1 MITHSESIKSI
12 AAALFT
18 FQGAV
23 DGVEKNKVN
32 PGFKSRYA
40 NLEAVRD
47 TAVPELQK
55 VGLLYTQSPGAI
67 VDGVMAVTTMLIH
80 AESGEWMKFE
90 GDIALGK
97 RDPQGVGS
105 AITYMQR
112 YSLMAA
118 LGLPPVDDD
127 GEGAMERTTPK
138 RNPIHPVK
146 DVGAESNNQ
155 SPDSKN
161 LYARLSIANAA
172 CANKATFNN
181 LWGAPATIKAQSIL
195 SPDLYAKLE
204 TEKANKFAQLEKS
217 EPSEYKA
224 PDFDNL
230 EP

>member
-80 AESGEWMKFE
+80 AESGEWMKFD

-127 GEGAMERTTPK
+127 GEGAMERPA
-138 RNPIHPVK
+138 P
-146 DVGAESNNQ
+146 
-155 SPDSKN
+155 
-161 LYARLSIANAA
+161 
-172 CANKATFNN
+172 KATPSKAPTQPVANQEDVFVTH
-181 LWGAPATIKAQSIL
+181 LSAITSAKDMGALEAAFKAMRNDHSLIPQAKRDLIEAKDAKKAELL
-195 SPDLYAKLE
+195 SPG
-204 TEKANKFAQLEKS
+204 NN
-217 EPSEYKA
+217 
-224 PDFDNL
+224 FDAI
-230 EP
+230 ERGDVK

>member
-1 MITHSESIKSI
+1 MIETSESIKSI
-12 AAALFT
+12 AAALLK

-23 DGVEKNKVN
+23 EGVEKNRSN
-32 PGFKSRYA
+32 PAFKSRYA

-67 VDGVMAVTTMLIH
+67 VDGVMAVTTMIIH

-127 GEGAMERTTPK
+127 GEGAMDRSRPADTPPKPSARPVETERP
-138 RNPIHPVK
+138 
-146 DVGAESNNQ
+146 Q
-155 SPDSKN
+155 
-161 LYARLSIANAA
+161 
-172 CANKATFNN
+172 
-181 LWGAPATIKAQSIL
+181 L
-195 SPDLYAKLE
+195 SPDEEQKIAQIAANIDFALEQSGPNLAKVWKENWSTIQALPKHMEDALTLKKDTLKAKLP
-204 TEKANKFAQLEKS
+204 K
-217 EPSEYKA
+217 
-224 PDFDNL
+224 
-230 EP
+230 

>member
-1 MITHSESIKSI
+1 MITHSDSIKAISK
-12 AAALFT
+12 ALFT

-55 VGLLYTQSPGAI
+55 VGLLYIQSPGAI
-67 VDGVMAVTTMLIH
+67 VDGVMAVTTMIIH

-127 GEGAMERTTPK
+127 GEGAMDRSRPADAPPK
-138 RNPIHPVK
+138 P
-146 DVGAESNNQ
+146 S
-155 SPDSKN
+155 
-161 LYARLSIANAA
+161 AR
-172 CANKATFNN
+172 
-181 LWGAPATIKAQSIL
+181 P
-195 SPDLYAKLE
+195 LE
-204 TEKANKFAQLEKS
+204 TAKS
-217 EPSEYKA
+217 EHKTFDEIFNAIFGAADMKA
-224 PDFDNL
+224 LQEAFEWAKGNPNIDRKAGQDLIEAKDQRKEQLTQATNKLNPNPGYVAPNF
-230 EP
+230 EGMAQ

>member
-1 MITHSESIKSI
+1 VITHSESIKSI

-127 GEGAMERTTPK
+127 GEGAMERTPPKLTPSK
-138 RNPIHPVK
+138 APTRPV
-146 DVGAESNNQ
+146 ES
-155 SPDSKN
+155 PKTF
-161 LYARLSIANAA
+161 AA
-172 CANKATFNN
+172 Y
-181 LWGAPATIKAQSIL
+181 GATITAAKTPDALKDAFAAIWKSSL
-195 SPDLYAKLE
+195 SQEDKDTLKTAYEAKKVEL
-204 TEKANKFAQLEKS
+204 AS
-217 EPSEYKA
+217 GYVA
-224 PDFDNL
+224 PDFSNMGDGQ
-230 EP
+230 

>member
-1 MITHSESIKSI
+1 VITHSDSIKAISK
-12 AAALFT
+12 ALFT

-67 VDGVMAVTTMLIH
+67 VDGVMAVTTMIIH

-127 GEGAMERTTPK
+127 GEGAMDRSRPADTPPK
-138 RNPIHPVK
+138 PSARPV
-146 DVGAESNNQ
+146 
-155 SPDSKN
+155 
-161 LYARLSIANAA
+161 
-172 CANKATFNN
+172 
-181 LWGAPATIKAQSIL
+181 
-195 SPDLYAKLE
+195 E
-204 TEKANKFAQLEKS
+204 TPET
-217 EPSEYKA
+217 KA
-224 PDFDNL
+224 PYKPTPFNL
-230 EP
+230 HFTAITQSKTVDDLTDAWRAVRADTSLSKEEGIDLTTAKEAQRAKIATPNFEGMQQ

>member
-67 VDGVMAVTTMLIH
+67 VDGVMAVTTMIIH

-127 GEGAMERTTPK
+127 GEGAMERSRPVQTPERPSERPK
-138 RNPIHPVK
+138 
-146 DVGAESNNQ
+146 
-155 SPDSKN
+155 
-161 LYARLSIANAA
+161 
-172 CANKATFNN
+172 TFNEY
-181 LWGAPATIKAQSIL
+181 LTSITSSKTPEQLKHAWGVINIGRSAISVGDMA
-195 SPDLYAKLE
+195 
-204 TEKANKFAQLEKS
+204 
-217 EPSEYKA
+217 
-224 PDFDNL
+224 NL
-230 EP
+230 ELAKNAKKAELTAPGNNFDDIQSGKVK

>member
-1 MITHSESIKSI
+1 MITHSESIKAI

-67 VDGVMAVTTMLIH
+67 VDGVMAVTTMIIH

-127 GEGAMERTTPK
+127 GEGAMER
-138 RNPIHPVK
+138 PVAKAAPSKASAKPVESQEDVFVTHLSAITSAK
-146 DVGAESNNQ
+146 DMGA
-155 SPDSKN
+155 
-161 LYARLSIANAA
+161 
-172 CANKATFNN
+172 
-181 LWGAPATIKAQSIL
+181 
-195 SPDLYAKLE
+195 LE
-204 TEKANKFAQLEKS
+204 TAFKAMRNDGRLIPQAKRDLIEAKDAK
-217 EPSEYKA
+217 KA
-224 PDFDNL
+224 ELLAPGNNFDAI
-230 EP
+230 ERGDVK

>member
-1 MITHSESIKSI
+1 MITHSDSIKTISR
-12 AAALFT
+12 ALFT

-67 VDGVMAVTTMLIH
+67 VDGVMAVTTMIIH

-127 GEGAMERTTPK
+127 GEGAMDRSRPADTPPKPSARPVETPK
-138 RNPIHPVK
+138 NFNAYLTSLTSAKTLGDAQAAFAIIWK
-146 DVGAESNNQ
+146 SD
-155 SPDSKN
+155 
-161 LYARLSIANAA
+161 LSSEDKTTLQAAYEAKKVQIATPN
-172 CANKATFNN
+172 FE
-181 LWGAPATIKAQSIL
+181 GMQ
-195 SPDLYAKLE
+195 
-204 TEKANKFAQLEKS
+204 Q
-217 EPSEYKA
+217 
-224 PDFDNL
+224 
-230 EP
+230 

>member
-1 MITHSESIKSI
+1 MITHSESIKAI
-12 AAALFT
+12 AAAMFT

-67 VDGVMAVTTMLIH
+67 VDGVMAVTTMIIH

-90 GDIALGK
+90 GDISLGK

-127 GEGAMERTTPK
+127 GEGAMERPAAK
-138 RNPIHPVK
+138 AAPSKAPVK
-146 DVGAESNNQ
+146 PVEKLQDAY
-155 SPDSKN
+155 
-161 LYARLSIANAA
+161 LMHLNAI
-172 CANKATFNN
+172 T
-181 LWGAPATIKAQSIL
+181 GS
-195 SPDLYAKLE
+195 
-204 TEKANKFAQLEKS
+204 KS
-217 EPSEYKA
+217 EGALRTAFKA
-224 PDFDNL
+224 MTADTTLTEQDKRDLIAAKDAKKDELASGYVPPDFDGIQ
-230 EP
+230 ESGR

>member
-80 AESGEWMKFE
+80 AESSEWMKFE

-127 GEGAMERTTPK
+127 GEGAMERTPPKPTPSK
-138 RNPIHPVK
+138 APTRPV
-146 DVGAESNNQ
+146 ES
-155 SPDSKN
+155 PK
-161 LYARLSIANAA
+161 
-172 CANKATFNN
+172 TFNAYLTSISSAKTQDDLKNAWNAINADRQKISVGDMGN
-181 LWGAPATIKAQSIL
+181 LELAKNAKKAEF
-195 SPDLYAKLE
+195 DY
-204 TEKANKFAQLEKS
+204 NKTVS
-217 EPSEYKA
+217 GYVEPS
-224 PDFDNL
+224 FDNL
-230 EP
+230 QSEHHGDRA

>member
-1 MITHSESIKSI
+1 MITHSDSIKTISK
-12 AAALFT
+12 ALFA

-67 VDGVMAVTTMLIH
+67 VDGVMAVTTMIIH
-80 AESGEWMKFE
+80 AESGEWMKFD

-127 GEGAMERTTPK
+127 GEGAMDRSRSVDTPPKPSARPVETPK
-138 RNPIHPVK
+138 DFNSYLTSLTSAKTLGDAQAAFAIIWK
-146 DVGAESNNQ
+146 SD
-155 SPDSKN
+155 
-161 LYARLSIANAA
+161 LSSEDKVTLQAAYEAQKVRIA
-172 CANKATFNN
+172 T
-181 LWGAPATIKAQSIL
+181 
-195 SPDLYAKLE
+195 
-204 TEKANKFAQLEKS
+204 
-217 EPSEYKA
+217 
-224 PDFDNL
+224 PDFSGL
-230 EP
+230 EA